1 METSEDLCNNLGDA
15 DSRANNNSS
24 GGVPAALTGPGA
36 SSSLAIGRQS
46 PNQLVTG
53 GGKDAEVVIWRQWR
67 TLFGMILVATV
78 VWVLFEHS
86 GLPFLS
92 VCSDVFLILIV
103 LLFVRANFAA
113 FRKRQPQTLP
123 ELVLTEEMVNNAAAS
138 FRAKINYMLL
148 MAHDI
153 TLGKDFKLFF
163 KVVIF
168 LWLLS
173 AIGSV
178 VSFFTVTYIGTVISI
193 IFPALYSRFE
203 DQIDGHFS
211 RQYKVVDESLSRLPQ
226 NIAKDKDL

>member
-53 GGKDAEVVIWRQWR
+53 GGKEVVIWRQWR